1 MLFLSGIDK
10 VEKNVVVLGG
20 AFFCWKCVVP
30 WSWISLELP
39 VILLHCKI
47 NLIRVHQKCFKNSS
61 VRWSWNE
68 SCTPSTCGRVLA
80 SSEFGR
86 VDLVILRQ
94 RRPLGCGFS
103 IFRLIPSHF
112 QKSRQFIIHRKELAK
127 VNKTKDKRSFQAI
140 IITTR
145 TVRVL

>member
-1 MLFLSGIDK
+1 MRNSNAWSVYLLFLSGIDK

-61 VRWSWNE
+61 VRWSWNGLGM
-68 SCTPSTCGRVLA
+68 SSALLQPAGVRSSDA
-80 SSEFGR
+80 S
-86 VDLVILRQ
+86 IL
-94 RRPLGCGFS
+94 
-103 IFRLIPSHF
+103 
-112 QKSRQFIIHRKELAK
+112 
-127 VNKTKDKRSFQAI
+127 
-140 IITTR
+140 
-145 TVRVL
+145 